1 VRARFEAGAAVPRLD
16 GPELLAKRMAEE
28 VPRWKQLVGQLDIK
42 PQ

>member
-1 VRARFEAGAAVPRLD
+1 VSRLD

-28 VPRWKQLVGQLDIK
+28 VPRWKQLIGQLGIK